1 MNPYIYILGTILFT
15 VYGQIILKWRINKLQ
30 VVVPEGIIQKIQ
42 LYIQLFFDPY
52 LLSGLFAA
60 FVASIFWM
68 AAMTKFELTK
78 AYPFMSI
85 SPALVFVIGVAF
97 MGEAFSWGKVI
108 GLLLV
113 ISGTIV
119 TVKF

>member
-30 VVVPEGIIQKIQ
+30 VVVPDGIIPKIQ

-52 LLSGLFAA
+52 LLSGLGAA

-68 AAMTKFELTK
+68 AAMTKFELSK

-85 SPALVFVIGVAF
+85 SPALVFFIGVVF
-97 MGEAFSWGKVI
+97 MGETFSWGKI
-108 GLLLV
+108 LGLFLIIL
-113 ISGTIV
+113 GTIV
-119 TVKF
+119 TVKL